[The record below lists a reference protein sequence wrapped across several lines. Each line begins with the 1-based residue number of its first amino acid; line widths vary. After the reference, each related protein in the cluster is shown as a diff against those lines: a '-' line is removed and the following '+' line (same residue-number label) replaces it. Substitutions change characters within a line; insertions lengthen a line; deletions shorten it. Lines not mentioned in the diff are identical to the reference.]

1 MNFER
6 PQVMGILN
14 VTPDSFSDGG
24 RYTNISSAVEKAMN
38 MEAAGASIIDI
49 GGEST
54 RPGSQ
59 PISLE
64 EELIRVLPVI
74 EEIRRHSNVT
84 ISIDTSKAEVME
96 AAVKSGAN
104 MVNDVW
110 ALRQP
115 NALEMVS
122 SLGVPVCLMHMQAN
136 PETMQNDPNYGH
148 VVDEVKQFFD
158 QRINACVKAGV
169 GVDNIIIDPGFG
181 FGKSLENNLCLLKN
195 LDQFETVGRP
205 ILVGLSRKSML
216 GQILNKKVDERTEAS
231 VATSLLA
238 VTKGAS
244 IVRVHDV
251 AETVDALTIYN
262 ALQDVG

>member
-1 MNFER
+1 
-6 PQVMGILN
+6 MGILN

-24 RYTNISSAVEKAMN
+24 RYTSISLAVEKAID

-54 RPGSQ
+54 RPGSR

-64 EELIRVLPVI
+64 EELLRVLPVI
-74 EEIRRHSNVT
+74 KEIRRHSNIA

-110 ALRQP
+110 ALRLP
-115 NALEMVS
+115 NALSMVS
-122 SLGVPVCLMHMQAN
+122 SLGVPVCLMHMQAT
-136 PETMQNDPNYGH
+136 PATMQHHPNYGD
-148 VVDEVKQFFD
+148 VVDEVKHFFD
-158 QRINACVKAGV
+158 QRINACVKAGIALN
-169 GVDNIIIDPGFG
+169 NIIIDPGFG
-181 FGKSLENNLCLLKN
+181 FGKSLDNNLCLLKN
-195 LDQFETVGRP
+195 LAQFETVGRP

-216 GQILNKKVDERTEAS
+216 GHILNKKVDERTEAS
-231 VATSLLA
+231 VAAALLA

-251 AETVDALTIYN
+251 AETVDALTIFN
-262 ALQDVG
+262 ALQDVD

>member
-1 MNFER
+1 
-6 PQVMGILN
+6 MGILN

-24 RYTNISSAVEKAMN
+24 RYTSISSAVEKAIN

-59 PISLE
+59 PICLE

-74 EEIRRHSNVT
+74 EEIRRHSNIA

-96 AAVKSGAN
+96 AAVKSGAD

-115 NALEMVS
+115 NALNMVS

-136 PETMQNDPNYGH
+136 PETMQNHPNYDH
-148 VVDEVKQFFD
+148 VLDEVKLFFN
-158 QRINACVKAGV
+158 QRIKACVKAGI
-169 GVDNIIIDPGFG
+169 GVENIIIDPGFG

-195 LDQFETVGRP
+195 LAQFKSYGRP
-205 ILVGLSRKSML
+205 ILAGLSRKSML
-216 GQILNKKVDERTEAS
+216 GQLLNKKVGERTDAS
-231 VATSLLA
+231 VAAALLA
-238 VTKGAS
+238 ITKGAS

-251 AETVDALTIYN
+251 AETVDAVTIYN
-262 ALQDVG
+262 ALQEVD